1 MFRSGLTLAKVT
13 NIKDEQ
19 NLNRVN
25 ISDLR
30 TWCETKFEHL
40 IRTEENTESTSE
52 HHDSHTQNV
61 THSFC
66 FDTLSYSSNPLFYA
80 KHLYINGEEV
90 TNLVIPEGTS
100 KISAIAFVGYEALQ
114 SVLIPTSVTTVGR
127 QAFSKCNNLHY
138 YPFLAFTFKGRIKSL
153 IRAEEKFNGY
163 ILEYIYDYYKAY
175 GKYPNEAE
183 IKNNL
188 NFFRDLIA
196 YRIVISLPQCH
207 VSEQDKRVEREL
219 KYLYE
224 IANVIPDFL
233 EERGFTAE
241 LSGLIDIN
249 GSKFLTENNLPYY
262 RDYVQNPRS
271 SGYRSLHI
279 TFYDNFARC
288 YTELQLRT
296 KDMDDL
302 AEIGRANHIGYE
314 KQQEE
319 NRAKRDIIPE
329 GKCKIFDEA
338 YERLIKLQE
347 LDLAA
352 VNVNMFMAYNNQ
364 LINDGCGLFR
374 GRQILP
380 FEHLSRFQND
390 M

>member
-1 MFRSGLTLAKVT
+1 MFGCKTIQKITKKENKMITLNDYLYSGDTVLKILL
-13 NIKDEQ
+13 Q
-19 NLNRVN
+19 YS
-25 ISDLR
+25 SDLKEDAIK
-30 TWCETKFEHL
+30 THNQIDLAHSNFLIQIIELLEHADFL
-40 IRTEENTESTSE
+40 TSQSNRIKEFYMYMTE
-52 HHDSHTQNV
+52 
-61 THSFC
+61 
-66 FDTLSYSSNPLFYA
+66 
-80 KHLYINGEEV
+80 
-90 TNLVIPEGTS
+90 
-100 KISAIAFVGYEALQ
+100 
-114 SVLIPTSVTTVGR
+114 R
-127 QAFSKCNNLHY
+127 

-163 ILEYIYDYYKAY
+163 ILEYIHDYIMENQM
-175 GKYPNEAE
+175 YPSEAE

-188 NFFRDLIA
+188 SFFRDLIA

-207 VSEQDKRVEREL
+207 MSEDENRESEEI

-224 IANVIPDFL
+224 IANVIPGFL

-241 LSGLIDIN
+241 LSGFSGRN
-249 GSKFLTENNLPYY
+249 VSESLTDNIRSYY
-262 RDYVQNPRS
+262 RDYVETPRS
-271 SGYRSLHI
+271 SGYQSLHI

-288 YTELQLRT
+288 FTEVQLRT

-302 AEIGRANHIGYE
+302 AEIGRANHLWYE

-319 NRAKRDIIPE
+319 NRSKRDMIPE
-329 GKCKIFDEA
+329 GECKCFDEA

-347 LDLAA
+347 LDLSE
-352 VNVNMFMAYNNQ
+352 VKVNMFKAYNNQ
-364 LINDGCGLFR
+364 LINDGCGFFR